1 MSPLAAVVADHDR
14 FYVVFSDVPPASERR
29 SLDEKEFVTE
39 ADARAWAAEEVS
51 SSAQRSGS
59 AWDFRGDLWHIPAGV
74 RVEDDASLE
83 NVQALANVT
92 WDHNAKAVVWA
103 DGVPDDWNPDD
114 EDDEPADGR
123 GDSSAPWG
131 DDEAP
136 F

>member
-29 SLDEKEFVTE
+29 CLDEKEFITE

-51 SSAQRSGS
+51 AAAQHSGS
-59 AWDFRGDLWHIPAGV
+59 AWDFRGDLWRIPAGV
-74 RVEDDASLE
+74 RVEDESSLE

-92 WDHNAKAVVWA
+92 WDHIAKAVVWV

-114 EDDEPADGR
+114 EDGEAADGR
-123 GDSSAPWG
+123 GDSNDPWG